1 MLYEVFNKNR
11 LRNSHQNLIAAI
23 PIKHLLTA
31 LAAIV
36 EWIEDGIYDFH
47 KLPKAMKIPLSK
59 EDKSK
64 VLAIPKYY
72 DEGK

>member
-11 LRNSHQNLIAAI
+11 LRNSHQNLIATI

-64 VLAIPKYY
+64 VFAIPKYY